1 MLKKFVL
8 GSMVVVA
15 ALLGNACGDDGSSD
29 SPAGPAD
36 SEVTLSS
43 SSDDVVPGNSSSS
56 SVTESP
62 STSSGQAPQSAESDG
77 ASSSEKAVDG
87 SSSSDGKSSS
97 SSGKVESSSSGKGEK
112 SSSSEGAAGS
122 SSSEVVAE
130 SSSSE
135 KSSSSVAEFSSS
147 VESSSSE
154 DPSSSSAVESSS
166 SVAESSSSLE
176 TKSSSSIALSSSS
189 ETPTVM
195 SIYDAENNTL
205 TDLRDNKVYKTVTI
219 GEQIWMAEN
228 LNYMPED
235 TVGTIYSG
243 GTVCGGGE
251 ENATEDSKM
260 CSVSGRLYLKKIAIR
275 STSYQG
281 ICPDGWTTPGKTDW
295 GKLVSFLGEN
305 AAEKLR
311 KNDANW
317 SSGATNESGF
327 SSLKTCVF
335 STILNKYLNCNAAY
349 YFYWSTNSLPQL
361 FRINDKPSDAIVY
374 GQATTEFMF
383 PVRCVKK

>member
-1 MLKKFVL
+1 MSKFFISAFLIIMFLV
-8 GSMVVVA
+8 S
-15 ALLGNACGDDGSSD
+15 CGDNGSSTSSNEQIFETSSSLSDDNGLSSVGDSSD
-29 SPAGPAD
+29 SLKKMEP
-36 SEVTLSS
+36 SS
-43 SSDDVVPGNSSSS
+43 SQTIDKSSGSIKNGNSSSS
-56 SVTESP
+56 E
-62 STSSGQAPQSAESDG
+62 
-77 ASSSEKAVDG
+77 EKKN
-87 SSSSDGKSSS
+87 SSSS
-97 SSGKVESSSSGKGEK
+97 KVLKESSSSVKNE
-112 SSSSEGAAGS
+112 SSSSMAKTEES
-122 SSSEVVAE
+122 SSSKALDESSSSMKNE
-130 SSSSE
+130 SSSSSE
-135 KSSSSVAEFSSS
+135 KTEESSSSKVLDESSSSMKNENSSSSVKTE
-147 VESSSSE
+147 
-154 DPSSSSAVESSS
+154 
-166 SVAESSSSLE
+166 ESSSSLIDE
-176 TKSSSSIALSSSS
+176 KNSSSIQSSSS
-189 ETPTVM
+189 M
-195 SIYDAENNTL
+195 NSIYDSENNTL
-205 TDLRDNKVYKTVTI
+205 TDLRDNQVYKTVTI

-295 GKLVSFLGEN
+295 EKLVIFLGEN

>member
-43 SSDDVVPGNSSSS
+43 SSDDVVSGNSSSS

-77 ASSSEKAVDG
+77 SSSSEKAVGG
-87 SSSSDGKSSS
+87 SSSSDGKASS

-135 KSSSSVAEFSSS
+135 KSSSSVAGSSSS

-154 DPSSSSAVESSS
+154 KPSSSSVVESSS

-176 TKSSSSIALSSSS
+176 TESSSSITLSSSS
-189 ETPTVM
+189 ETLAVM

-228 LNYMPED
+228 LNYKYKA
-235 TVGTIYSG
+235 GTSSFCY
-243 GTVCGGGE
+243 
-251 ENATEDSKM
+251 NDSTKY
-260 CSVSGRLYLKKIAIR
+260 CNLYGRLYKSDVRKI
-275 STSYQG
+275 Q
-281 ICPDGWTTPGKTDW
+281 ICPEKWHLPDSTEWETLFKFTGNQTSVLKADSGWSPWGKENTNGTNDFGFSVYPAGYKDILDGYDGLGLDAHFLVRKDGWIPYIPDVNRIPPYFVNPGDY
-295 GKLVSFLGEN
+295 
-305 AAEKLR
+305 R
-311 KNDANW
+311 
-317 SSGATNESGF
+317 
-327 SSLKTCVF
+327 
-335 STILNKYLNCNAAY
+335 
-349 YFYWSTNSLPQL
+349 
-361 FRINDKPSDAIVY
+361 AI
-374 GQATTEFMF
+374 
-383 PVRCVKK
+383 PIRCIKDSE